1 MKKNQNK
8 TVNKNGSMK
17 KNQNKTVEKNDN
29 VQGQCYRL
37 VRDG

>member
-8 TVNKNGSMK
+8 TVNKNASMK